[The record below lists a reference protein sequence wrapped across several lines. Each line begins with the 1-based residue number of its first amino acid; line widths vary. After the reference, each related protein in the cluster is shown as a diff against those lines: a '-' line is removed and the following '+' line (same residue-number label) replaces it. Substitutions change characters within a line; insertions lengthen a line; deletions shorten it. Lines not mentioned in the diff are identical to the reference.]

1 MQKTKK
7 LHFIGNAH
15 IDPVWLWRWQEGFQ
29 EVKAS
34 FRSALDRMKE
44 YPDFKFTS
52 SPSIFYEWIE
62 KNNPA
67 MFKEI
72 QQRVAEGRWEIA
84 GGWVIEPD
92 CNIPG
97 GEAFARQGLY
107 GQRYFKEKFGKIAT
121 TGYNVDSFG
130 HTGSLPQILTKSG
143 LQNYVF
149 MRPMPQEKYLP
160 SRVFW
165 WEADD
170 GSKILTYRIPYEYL
184 THGDEIAKYVNR
196 IKGEFLDNAETLSLF
211 YGVGNHGGGPTKAAI
226 EKIIALDEEGYEFQM
241 STTEEFFV
249 ELRKSGMSY
258 PTVHDDLQHH
268 ASGCYSVHSQIKK
281 YNRISE
287 NSLLTAEKLSSIAK
301 IVKNQPYPDDFGR
314 AWKNVL
320 FNQFHDIIA
329 GTSLVSAYEDAR
341 NAHGES
347 IHIAETNT
355 NYAAQAISWDI
366 NIPQEDN
373 MYPIV
378 AFNPH
383 SWSGP
388 MVCETEVRGARDGKI
403 KLVDDE
409 GNIVRAQLAQSES
422 VTGQRRL
429 IFVADMPSMGYRTYR
444 LYVQQETMP
453 DFSPVQATNT
463 VLESKNLKI
472 EFNEASGFIKSFYD
486 KNLGIEFLKNEGAR
500 LTVIEDK
507 SDTWSHDVLKF
518 DKELGNM
525 KPLYTRL
532 VENGPVRS
540 TVRVKYQYNDS
551 YVWQDFRL
559 YHSLDY
565 LEVKVKV
572 DWREPL
578 TMLKIKFPLKLNFRK
593 PTYEIPFGHIE
604 RSTNG
609 EEEPGQ
615 SWLDFS
621 GESPGAVI
629 TTGLASGEGS
639 GSGMAG
645 LSLANTAKYSYS
657 VDVNEMALT
666 VLKNSPYAH
675 HVPAELDPDLEYEY
689 VESGTDSF
697 SYALYPHAGS
707 WKQGRII
714 QIAQE
719 LNVRPVIIPETY
731 HPGDLPMAKSFLS
744 VDKPQ
749 VVISAVKE
757 SEDRD
762 GIIIRAYEAFKQ
774 HVDTVIDVGFMNKK
788 INAHFNP
795 CEIKTFKI
803 PYAIDGEITETNLL
817 EW

>member
-1 MQKTKK
+1 MQKTRK

-29 EVKAS
+29 EVKSS

-44 YPDFKFTS
+44 YPEFKFTS
-52 SPSIFYEWIE
+52 ASSIFYEWIE
-62 KNNPA
+62 KSNPA

-72 QQRVAEGRWEIA
+72 QERVAEGRWEIA
-84 GGWVIEPD
+84 GGWLIEPD

-97 GEAFARQGLY
+97 GESFARHGLY

-121 TGYNVDSFG
+121 VGYNVDSFG
-130 HTGSLPQILTKSG
+130 HTGSLPQILSKSG
-143 LQNYVF
+143 LDNYVF

-160 SRVFW
+160 GRVFW
-165 WEADD
+165 WRSDD
-170 GSKILTYRIPYEYL
+170 GSEVLTYRIPYEYL
-184 THGDEIAKYVNR
+184 TWGDSIRKYFER
-196 IKGEFLDNAETLSLF
+196 IKGEYLDNAQILSLF
-211 YGVGNHGGGPTKAAI
+211 YGVGNHGGGPTKEVI
-226 EKIIALDEEGYEFQM
+226 ESILALNEPDYELIM
-241 STTEEFFV
+241 STTEEFFDD
-249 ELRKSGMSY
+249 LRKNNIDY
-258 PTVHDDLQHH
+258 PVVHDDLQHH

-287 NSLLTAEKLSSIAK
+287 NSLLTAEKLSTIAHL
-301 IVKNQPYPDDFGR
+301 VKGQPYPDDFDR

-320 FNQFHDIIA
+320 FNQFHDIMA
-329 GTSLVSAYEDAR
+329 GTSLLSAYEDAR

-347 IHIAETNT
+347 IHIADTNT

-378 AFNPH
+378 VFNPH
-383 SWSGP
+383 SWSSP
-388 MVCETEVRGARDGKI
+388 MVCELEVRGAYDGRI
-403 KLVDDE
+403 KLVDDK
-409 GNIVRAQLAQSES
+409 GNVVRAQLVQSES
-422 VTGQRRL
+422 VTSQRRL
-429 IFVADMPSMGYRTYR
+429 LFVADIPSMGYRTYR
-444 LYVQQETMP
+444 MYVRQDVTP
-453 DFSPVQATNT
+453 DFSVVSATGD
-463 VLESKNLKI
+463 VLENKNIRL
-472 EFNEASGFIKSFYD
+472 EFNEATGCIKSFFD
-486 KNLGIEFLKNEGAR
+486 KNLGMEFFKGEGAR
-500 LTVIEDK
+500 LAVIEDK

-518 DKELGNM
+518 DKEIGNM

-532 VENGPVRS
+532 VESGPVRS
-540 TVRVKYQYNDS
+540 TIRIKYQYNDS

-559 YHSLDY
+559 YHCLDY
-565 LEVKVKV
+565 VEVKVKV

-578 TMLKIKFPLKLNFRK
+578 TMLKVKFPLALNFRK

-621 GESPGAVI
+621 GESPGFGR
-629 TTGLASGEGS
+629 TDFASNEGS
-639 GSGMAG
+639 GTGMAG

-666 VLKNSPYAH
+666 ILKNSTFAH
-675 HVPAELDPDLEYEY
+675 HIPATLDPELEYEFM
-689 VESGTDSF
+689 ESGMDTF
-697 SYALYPHAGS
+697 YYALHPHKGS
-707 WKQGRII
+707 WKEGRIL

-731 HPGDLPMAKSFLS
+731 HPGDMPMAKSFLS
-744 VDKPQ
+744 VNTPQ
-749 VVISAVKE
+749 VLISAIKQA
-757 SEDRD
+757 EDGD
-762 GIIIRAYEAFKQ
+762 GVIIRAYEAFKQ
-774 HVDTVIDVGFMNKK
+774 HVDAVIDVGFMGKK
-788 INAHFNP
+788 ITAHFNP

-803 PYAIDGEITETNLL
+803 PYSTDGEITETNLL